1 MTGLSWLDYLTC
13 YKDVNEKIVKVAFTT
28 FIRHLWYLSSD
39 LVGFSLFSQKLSMG
53 EKREIMTQM
62 KKEKKLDRKR
72 WVLKER
78 NGDEITTSLS
88 DLASSAT
95 LRFLKSLCI
104 RETFLEV
111 LLSSGSKIKI
121 IKRGG
126 GRSKN

>member
-39 LVGFSLFSQKLSMG
+39 LVGFSLFSQKLSTG

-95 LRFLKSLCI
+95 LRFLKSLRI
-104 RETFLEV
+104 RETFLKV